1 MNIQYI
7 TILTFIPAIVN
18 YSGNQRPAGY
28 DFFLPASFDIQQHHH
43 ISGLPSLTFD
53 AYFYFAK
60 ALYTLS
66 NDLTEHL
73 FKEERAIEI
82 LDDLLTRVPRRILLR
97 ITENNTPTI
106 RSAWEEAVYL
116 TGQLKLKDHFRLL
129 MEIGARQSQ
138 WILQKG
144 YMCLSLAA
152 SMDCPDTVQTILEA
166 GARPHMSCTSWDTD
180 HFPPSIIAAAEA
192 GSKLCVQLLINKCDP
207 NQIQPIAMTRQRV
220 KGPTTLGLFIHAL
233 EDGLPKLTELNS
245 IIKLDID
252 NEVHSQALD
261 YLLEKRADVNSPCWL
276 NPLSALYMLYD
287 TENVTECWRLTIL
300 ERAFNCNPT
309 LYRRLVQYS
318 TAPER
323 ITRIGVYT
331 AAKNGGTKGL
341 GDYLRSVTKQNIE
354 GKMRFLEL
362 VFAEQF
368 FDKGFDADRATIQAM
383 IEYGVDISLPTLK
396 IGANALLRQLVIKAR
411 RHGITET
418 MEFCLTI
425 LLHQGAII
433 DSSIMNCG
441 VGRSGFG
448 VLQLLFQHGANLE
461 HVGPL
466 ALSTAAHL
474 NNYEAVSWLLDEGV
488 DINSDV
494 ITAEGSFSIIA
505 ISMYHKHPSKDIHTY
520 HCGGATLE
528 MLKYLRGHGARLQ
541 TRSGLRH
548 TTSPNILDHLLR
560 SASQDDQLL
569 SKIQFILDLGVDP
582 RHSLCSWAFNS
593 RRYSCRGEHT
603 ASISCTF
610 GSMELDIFEA
620 LFERGCLVG
629 TGFTLAHLIL
639 AGAQYTIVRQVLEA
653 GADIHAYT
661 DATKIR
667 NPVSS
672 IQAAALRGDQDLI
685 SYLLQRGADIH
696 QPANEEDGRTVL
708 QAACDWFP
716 PPTTDKTRKTNL
728 IKFIVECGADV
739 NEPPGG
745 KFGRTALGA
754 LASACDIDNAVML
767 IGWGAEV
774 NMCFCA
780 NFYYMYGNRHSPL
793 DIAAFEG
800 RLDMVQFLLNAGG
813 FSGYRGSTGY
823 DGAMKTA
830 QNAGKFAVADLIH
843 KKITDDVSLFGR
855 NPHLAVGQAGERI
868 EDIEE
873 IEDEEDSGDEEDS
886 DGEAYDV

>member
-1 MNIQYI
+1 MIISAI
-7 TILTFIPAIVN
+7 TVN
-18 YSGNQRPAGY
+18 YSDSQRPAISE
-28 DFFLPASFDIQQHHH
+28 FPFPASFDIQEHHNT
-43 ISGLPSLTFD
+43 SGLPSSAFD
-53 AYFYFAK
+53 AYHYFAN
-60 ALYTLS
+60 AIYTLS
-66 NDLTEHL
+66 NNLCGQVFRYRTV
-73 FKEERAIEI
+73 IEI
-82 LDDLLTRVPRRILLR
+82 LDDLLMRVPRRVLLR

-138 WILQKG
+138 WILKKG
-144 YMCLSLAA
+144 YMYLSIAA
-152 SMDCPDTVQTILEA
+152 LMDCPDIIESLLEA
-166 GARPHMSCTSWDTD
+166 GVCPHIACTTIEASN
-180 HFPPSIIAAAEA
+180 FPPSIIAAAEA
-192 GSKLCVQLLINKCDP
+192 GSIQSAKVLISKCGL
-207 NQIQPIAMTRQRV
+207 NLIQRI
-220 KGPTTLGLFIHAL
+220 PTIDMKTKDITIFGIFIDAL
-233 EDGLPKLTELNS
+233 EEGWKPLTS
-245 IIKLDID
+245 TGPIKLSLG
-252 NEVHSQALD
+252 NEVHSQVLD
-261 YLLEKRADVNSPCWL
+261 CLLENGADVDFPYWTG
-276 NPLSALYMLYD
+276 PSAAVHRLYE
-287 TENVTECWRLTIL
+287 TENVPKRWRLTIL
-300 ERAFNCNPT
+300 ERAFNYNPT
-309 LYRRLVQYS
+309 LYMRLVQHS

-494 ITAEGSFSIIA
+494 ITAEGPFSIIA
-505 ISMYHKHPSKDIHTY
+505 ISMYHKHPSRDIHTY

-569 SKIQFILDLGVDP
+569 SKIQFILDSGVDP

-610 GSMELDIFEA
+610 GSMELGIFEA

-629 TGFTLAHLIL
+629 TGFTLANLIL

-661 DATKIR
+661 DTTEIR

-716 PPTTDKTRKTNL
+716 PPTTDQTRKKNL
-728 IKFIVECGADV
+728 IKFIVECGANV
-739 NEPPGG
+739 NEPPGVR
-745 KFGRTALGA
+745 FGRTALGA
-754 LASACDIDNAVML
+754 LVSAGDIDNAVML

-873 IEDEEDSGDEEDS
+873 IEDEEDRGDEEDS
-886 DGEAYDV
+886 DGEAYYV